1 MPKANYF
8 KYCELGINFVESKRI
23 DERNTRIKFET
34 ALEKHEQVFEH
45 FFIAKLIGLEFEYL
59 NFNSAD
65 SNNEMLNISFEVNPM
80 FFNPQGTLH
89 GGLIATVMDISMGHL
104 LNKSIGPGATIEM
117 KTQYIRSIVQG
128 KINCRAKFI
137 KKGRSINFLESRL
150 FNENKKLC
158 ASATSTWKLL

>member
-8 KYCELGINFVESKRI
+8 KHCELGINFVKSKRI
-23 DERNTRIKFET
+23 DEGNTRIKFET
-34 ALEKHEQVFEH
+34 ALEEHEQVFEH

-59 NFNSAD
+59 NFNSEN
-65 SNNEMLNISFEVNPM
+65 SNNEMLNVSFEVNPM

-150 FNENKKLC
+150 FDQNKKLC

>member
-1 MPKANYF
+1 MNSVK
-8 KYCELGINFVESKRI
+8 SKRI
-23 DERNTRIKFET
+23 DKANARYKFET
-34 ALEKHEQVFEH
+34 ALEEHEQIFEH

-59 NFNSAD
+59 NFNCED

-128 KINCRAKFI
+128 KINCRASFI

-150 FNENKKLC
+150 FDENKKLC
-158 ASATSTWKLL
+158 ASATSTWKLLQKKHFSGSK

>member
-1 MPKANYF
+1 MKLN
-8 KYCELGINFVESKRI
+8 RI
-23 DERNTRIKFET
+23 DEATTRKKFKT
-34 ALEKHEQVFEH
+34 ALEEHEQIFEH
-45 FFIAKLIGLEFEYL
+45 FFFAKLIGLEFEYL
-59 NFNSAD
+59 NFNSDD
-65 SNNEMLNISFEVNPM
+65 SNDEMLNISFEVNPM

-89 GGLIATVMDISMGHL
+89 GGLIATIMDISMGHL

-128 KINCRAKFI
+128 KINCRANFI

-150 FNENKKLC
+150 FDENKKLY